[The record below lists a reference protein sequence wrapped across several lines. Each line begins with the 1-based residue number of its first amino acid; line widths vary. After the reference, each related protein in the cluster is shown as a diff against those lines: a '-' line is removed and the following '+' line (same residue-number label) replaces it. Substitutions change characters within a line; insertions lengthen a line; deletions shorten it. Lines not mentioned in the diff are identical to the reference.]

1 MPRSPSSPSPIDLR
15 GASGIAR
22 TQFGRLPDGTDVDL
36 FTLDA
41 GGLTAKVATYGAVL
55 QALRL
60 GEETGVVLGYPSL
73 PEYLEDRAYMGA
85 IVGRFANRIA
95 GARFEL
101 DGVEHRLSANEGPN
115 CLHGGSAGFDKRV
128 WRLVRTRADGGA
140 VSIGLRHES
149 ADGEQGFPGALAVE
163 VTYTVGPGAEL
174 RVDLRAKASAPT
186 VVNLTSHVYWQLAGG
201 GEGTIDDH
209 VLTLGGSSYLPVTAE
224 MIPTG
229 EIAPVAG
236 TPLDFTVPKAIGA
249 RVGEPFEQLVR
260 AEGYDHH
267 VVLEGDRPAAKLE
280 HPRSGRALEI
290 ETTEPGIQVY
300 SGNHLAGAYRRRGG
314 IALEPQHCPD
324 SPNRPEFPST
334 VLRPGRMFASTTVYR
349 LSQRQ

>member
-1 MPRSPSSPSPIDLR
+1 MPRSPSPSPIDLR

-41 GGLTAKVATYGAVL
+41 GGLTVKVATYGAAVQEL
-55 QALRL
+55 WL
-60 GEETGVVLGYPSL
+60 GGETNVVLGYPSL
-73 PEYLEDRAYMGA
+73 AEYLESRAYMGA

-101 DGVEHRLSANEGPN
+101 DGAEHRLCANEGPN

-128 WRLVRTRADGGA
+128 WRVVRTHADAGA
-140 VSIGLRHES
+140 VLVTLRHAS
-149 ADGEQGFPGALAVE
+149 ADGEQGFPGALVVE

-174 RVDLRAKASAPT
+174 RVDLRAKTSAPT
-186 VVNLTSHVYWQLAGG
+186 VVNLTSHVYWQLAG
-201 GEGTIDDH
+201 EGAGAIDDH
-209 VLTLGGSSYLPVTAE
+209 VLTLGGSSYLPVAPG

-229 EIAPVAG
+229 EVAPVAG
-236 TPLDFTVPKAIGA
+236 TPLDFTRPTAIGA
-249 RVGEPFEQLVR
+249 RVDEPFEQLVR

-267 VVLEGDRPAAKLE
+267 VVLDGDEPAARLV
-280 HPRSGRALEI
+280 HPASGRALEV

-300 SGNHLAGAYRRRGG
+300 SGNHLAGKYRRRGG

-324 SPNRPEFPST
+324 SPNHPELPST
-334 VLRPGRMFASTTVYR
+334 VLLPGRAFASTTVYR
-349 LSQRQ
+349 LSRQ